1 LKQSLPAAGFK
12 ECDVVPANKLNYT
25 VVVVG
30 GGVAGLSAAHQLL
43 RKGVCDVLVVEA
55 QDRLGGRV
63 KQVLLSSTRCLRPV
77 TCTDLR
83 RRHL

>member
-1 LKQSLPAAGFK
+1 LLTAGLK

-63 KQVLLSSTRCLRPV
+63 KQVLLNV
-77 TCTDLR
+77 
-83 RRHL
+83 HLMFEICNMH